1 MIYIF
6 ALCMKKIRRNGF
18 PIPNNKNHANSFFV
32 KKFHYFNISM
42 VLEKQNY
49 TKIFFNIT

>member
-18 PIPNNKNHANSFFV
+18 HVPNNKNHEKSFFRI
-32 KKFHYFNISM
+32 FFYYFNISM
-42 VLEKQNY
+42 VLEKQIY
-49 TKIFFNIT
+49 RKIFCNII